1 VRPDDRSSLHRILAV
16 AALAAAAVV
25 LTGSPAVAACH
36 SFTVEVSPATV
47 REGGEVTVTV
57 RRDAAVDPSQI
68 DVSTVDGTARA
79 RRDYT
84 PLRRT
89 VSFTTETE
97 QTFTI
102 STGDDSSDERA
113 ERFRVHLSNPGGCAA
128 NPSFVV
134 GPDAQVMIRDNDA
147 APPPSPTP
155 QTTEGDEASP
165 EPEASPSP
173 AESPLAADDESG
185 GGSSAPAIA
194 GVVAA
199 LVIGTAAAYW
209 LVRRRRTRTTS

>member
-16 AALAAAAVV
+16 AALAAAAVM

-47 REGGEVTVTV
+47 REGGEVNVTV

-102 STGDDSSDERA
+102 STRDDTSDERG

-134 GPDAQVMIRDNDA
+134 GPDAQVMIRDNDT

-155 QTTEGDEASP
+155 ETTEDDEASP
-165 EPEASPSP
+165 DPEASPSP
-173 AESPLAADDESG
+173 AESPLAAEDGSG
-185 GGSSAPAIA
+185 GPSAPAIA

>member
-1 VRPDDRSSLHRILAV
+1 M
-16 AALAAAAVV
+16 AAAAVV

-79 RRDYT
+79 GQDYT
-84 PLRRT
+84 RLRRT
-89 VSFTTETE
+89 VSFTTDTE
-97 QTFTI
+97 QTLTI
-102 STGDDSSDERA
+102 PTADDSSNERA
-113 ERFRVHLSNPGGCAA
+113 KRFRVHLSNPGGCAT

-134 GPDAQVMIRDNDA
+134 GPDAQVMIRDNDP
-147 APPPSPTP
+147 APQPSPTP
-155 QTTEGDEASP
+155 ETTEDGEASP
-165 EPEASPSP
+165 GPDASPSP
-173 AESPLAADDESG
+173 AGSPLAADDESG
-185 GGSSAPAIA
+185 GGSSAPTIA

-199 LVIGTAAAYW
+199 LVIGAAAYW
-209 LVRRRRTRTTS
+209 LVRRRRTRTTT

>member
-1 VRPDDRSSLHRILAV
+1 VRGDERSSRHRILAV
-16 AALAAAAVV
+16 AALAAAVV
-25 LTGSPAVAACH
+25 ALTAGPAVAACH
-36 SFTVEVSPATV
+36 SFTVQVSSATV
-47 REGGEVTVTV
+47 REGGEVNVTV

-79 RRDYT
+79 RRDYA

-89 VSFTTETE
+89 VSFTNDTE

-102 STGDDSSDERA
+102 STNDDSSDERA

-134 GPDAQVMIRDNDA
+134 GSDAQVMIRDNDA

-155 QTTEGDEASP
+155 EPTEDEEASP

-173 AESPLAADDESG
+173 AETPLAAEDGSG
-185 GGSSAPAIA
+185 GGPSAPVIA

-199 LVIGTAAAYW
+199 LVIGAVGFG
-209 LVRRRRTRTTS
+209 LLRRRRTRAIT

>member
-1 VRPDDRSSLHRILAV
+1 VRPDGRSSWHRILAV
-16 AALAAAAVV
+16 AALAAAAVA
-25 LTGSPAVAACH
+25 LTGGPAIAACH
-36 SFTVEVSPATV
+36 SFTVQVSPATV
-47 REGGEVTVTV
+47 REGGEVNVTV

-84 PLRRT
+84 QLRRT
-89 VSFTTETE
+89 VSFTTDTE

-155 QTTEGDEASP
+155 ETTEDDEASP
-165 EPEASPSP
+165 DPDASPSP
-173 AESPLAADDESG
+173 AESPLAADDGSG
-185 GGSSAPAIA
+185 GGPSAPVIA

-199 LVIGTAAAYW
+199 LVIGAVTFG
-209 LVRRRRTRTTS
+209 LLRRRRARTIT